1 MKVLL
6 SWLNEL
12 APLGDDV
19 DALSA
24 VMTDLG
30 LAVEGIERVG
40 APIPGVVVAEVLALR
55 PHPDADRVQ
64 LVDVDP
70 GDGSAPLQIGCGAF
84 NMAVGDFVP
93 LATIGTVMPGGVE
106 IARRKLRGEWSN
118 GMLCSPRELGL
129 GDDHAGIWILP
140 PGLPLG
146 APVSEALGM
155 LPDVVFDL
163 DLTRNRPDAWSHLGV
178 ARDVAARLGVPFS
191 PAVPQV
197 KVEGEAG
204 VSVEILDPERC
215 GRFLARTIRGV
226 TVGPSPRWLAERLSR
241 VGMRPI
247 NNVVD
252 ASNYVMLELG
262 QPNHPYDARLVGGGG
277 FRVRTARESEQL
289 ETLDGVVRTMT
300 AEDLLICDA
309 SDTPV
314 GIAGIMGGEHSGIAD
329 STTDVILEA
338 AWFEPVSIAATVART
353 GLRSDAS
360 ARFERG
366 VDPELAERATAR
378 FVELLRHTSP
388 DATVSEPVDVEGTL
402 PPTVTATLRTARVN
416 ALLGVELGDAEIAK
430 LLEPIG
436 FEVEPDGDG
445 RQTVT
450 VPSWRLDCTDEID
463 FVEEVAR
470 HHGYGKSPPVVARS
484 VHGGALTPYQRDRR
498 LLREV
503 LVGLGAIEVMPNPF
517 LAPGDLER
525 AGLDP
530 TGLTITNPLAAEES
544 VLRTALRPGLLK
556 AVAYNASHRLPG
568 VQLFEVGQVFWPRPG
583 PTDTDLLPD
592 EREMLAVALA
602 GAEAPTTVGWWHVLG
617 DALVVQGEMW
627 RLEAAEAPGLHPT
640 RTARI
645 VSRDGA
651 AIGWVGEVDPG
662 VLDAHGIAERVAWL
676 EVDLAVL
683 LGLPHG
689 VARYQPVSRF
699 PSSDIDL
706 AFTIADDVP
715 AASVEAALRAGA
727 GDLLV
732 SIGLFDV
739 FRGPSIGEGRRSLA
753 YRLRLQASDRT
764 LSDTALAAVRQRCI
778 DTVAAVGGELR

>member
-24 VMTDLG
+24 TMTDLG

-40 APIPGVVVAEVLALR
+40 APIPGIVVAEVLALR

-84 NMAVGDFVP
+84 NMAVGDLVP
-93 LATIGTVMPGGVE
+93 LATIGTVMPGGME

-118 GMLCSPRELGL
+118 GMLCSPRELGM

-140 PGLPLG
+140 PGLPVG
-146 APVSEALGM
+146 APVSEAVGI

-163 DLTRNRPDAWSHLGV
+163 DVSRNRPDAWSHLGV
-178 ARDVAARLGVPFS
+178 ARDIAARLGAPFA
-191 PAVPQV
+191 PAVPEV
-197 KVEGEAG
+197 KAEGEAG
-204 VSVEILDPERC
+204 VSVEILDPDRC
-215 GRFLARTIRGV
+215 GRFTARTIRAV

-262 QPNHPYDARLVGGGG
+262 QPNHPYDARVIGGGG
-277 FRVRTARESEQL
+277 FRVRTARGGEQL

-300 AEDLLICDA
+300 TEDLLICDGT
-309 SDTPV
+309 DTPV
-314 GIAGIMGGEHSGIAD
+314 GIAGIMGGEQSGIAD

-338 AWFEPVSIAATVART
+338 AWFEPVGLAATVART

-366 VDPELAERATAR
+366 VDPELADRAAAR
-378 FVELLRHTSP
+378 FVGLLRHTSP
-388 DATVSEPVDVEGTL
+388 DATVTKAADVRGEL
-402 PPTVTATLRTARVN
+402 PPTVTTTLRTARVN
-416 ALLGVELGDAEIAK
+416 ALLAVDLSDADVTR

-436 FEVEPDGDG
+436 FTVEAEAEG
-445 RQTVT
+445 RQAVT
-450 VPSWRLDCTDEID
+450 VPSWRPDCVDEID
-463 FVEEVAR
+463 LVEEVAR
-470 HHGYGKSPPVVARS
+470 HHGYDKSPRVVSRS
-484 VHGGALTPYQRDRR
+484 VHGGALAPYQRDRR
-498 LLREV
+498 RLREV

-525 AGLDP
+525 AGLDSS
-530 TGLTITNPLAAEES
+530 GLTIMNPLAAEES
-544 VLRTALRPGLLK
+544 VLRTSLRPGLLK

-568 VQLFEVGQVFWPRPG
+568 VRLFEVGQVFRPRPG
-583 PTDTDLLPD
+583 GPTDADPLPD
-592 EREMLAVALA
+592 EREMIAVAVA
-602 GAEAPTTVGWWHVLG
+602 GAEAPATVAWWHVLAE
-617 DALVVQGEMW
+617 ALVLPRDTW
-627 RLEAAEAPGLHPT
+627 RIETAAAPGLHPT
-640 RTARI
+640 RSAR
-645 VSRDGA
+645 VVGDGA
-651 AIGWVGEVDPG
+651 DIGWVGEVDPD
-662 VLDAHGIAERVAWL
+662 VLAAHGIAERVAWL
-676 EVDLAVL
+676 ELDLAVL

-689 VARYQPVSRF
+689 VARYRPVSRF

-706 AFTIADDVP
+706 AFTVPDEVP
-715 AASVEAALRAGA
+715 AATVEAALRAAA

-732 SIGLFDV
+732 DIGLFDV
-739 FRGPSIGEGRRSLA
+739 FGGPSIGEGRRSLA
-753 YRLRLQASDRT
+753 YRLRLQAADRT
-764 LSDTALAAVRQRCI
+764 LSDSELAAVRQRCI
-778 DTVAAVGGELR
+778 DAVSAVGGELR